1 MRPFSCSRRPLSF
14 SSNSAT
20 RLRSGQ
26 QNGTSP
32 ELLRFIEH
40 TEEALEMQRGLF
52 EEYQAERQK
61 NGYVYEEIAECFTGP
76 GPRTGSSRMVRR
88 LHAAFQRPTNQP
100 RTNPAQQ
107 AQRAGTNWQAKTS
120 IGQACFTRVNCD
132 PLATIFL
139 VMEKFIRQKFR
150 RQRTKFD

>member
-1 MRPFSCSRRPLSF
+1 MVRRPNF
-14 SSNSAT
+14 SDSSSILKKRWKCNEGSSRNT
-20 RLRSGQ
+20 K
-26 QNGTSP
+26 
-32 ELLRFIEH
+32 
-40 TEEALEMQRGLF
+40 QRD
-52 EEYQAERQK
+52 RK